1 MKKKCLKILPIPRE
15 RKKPAMSRK
24 KFLVEWY
31 ATGFDPG
38 RQKQNQDFA
47 KAIKQ
52 TAPVFD
58 TDRLDSQH
66 YSAMNGISALVTSV
80 LNDPNLER
88 GMTTDEAKTL
98 LIGDWRLVLSGKSA
112 DFRVIGVKVGSA
124 EADVWIFHARSQ
136 TLFMLHFATP
146 RKDDNWLEPTVY
158 RFR

>member
-1 MKKKCLKILPIPRE
+1 
-15 RKKPAMSRK
+15 MSRK

-31 ATGFDPG
+31 ATGFDPQ

-58 TDRLDSQH
+58 TERLDSQH

-80 LNDPNLER
+80 LNDPKLQR
-88 GMTTDEAKTL
+88 SMTPDEAKAL
-98 LIGDWRLVLSGKSA
+98 LIEDWKSILNGKA
-112 DFRVIGVKVGSA
+112 VDFRIIGTKVGSA
-124 EADVWIFHARSQ
+124 EADIWVFHAGSQ

-146 RKDDNWLEPTVY
+146 RKNDSWLEPTVY
-158 RFR
+158 RFK